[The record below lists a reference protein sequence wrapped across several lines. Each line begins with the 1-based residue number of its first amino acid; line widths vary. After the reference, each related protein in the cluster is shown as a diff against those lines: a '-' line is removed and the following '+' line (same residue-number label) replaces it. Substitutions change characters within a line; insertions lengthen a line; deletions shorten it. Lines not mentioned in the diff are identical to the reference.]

1 MYGVAPCILIC
12 FVGHLSHVVIA
23 EYKEEVERPASTS
36 CGQLHEQCKSCKGFS
51 GTWGRHQCNHWG
63 MWWGL
68 DYQPN
73 VLALINTAM
82 SLWWSGHI
90 WFVFVHTMQSGL
102 TALMMATNQAAKQR
116 EALKVIEAL
125 LESKT
130 IDINKTHPVGV
141 PKTIKRATLC
151 TMPD

>member
-1 MYGVAPCILIC
+1 
-12 FVGHLSHVVIA
+12 
-23 EYKEEVERPASTS
+23 
-36 CGQLHEQCKSCKGFS
+36 
-51 GTWGRHQCNHWG
+51 
-63 MWWGL
+63 
-68 DYQPN
+68 
-73 VLALINTAM
+73 M